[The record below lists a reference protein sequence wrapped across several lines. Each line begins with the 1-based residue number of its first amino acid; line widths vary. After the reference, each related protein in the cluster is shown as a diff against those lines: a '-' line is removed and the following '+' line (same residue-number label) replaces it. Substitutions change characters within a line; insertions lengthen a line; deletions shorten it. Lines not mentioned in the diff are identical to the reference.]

1 VCSRICK
8 VRHGVACYGIDPAEQ
23 PNDDDRGRCIESLFI
38 VRLAVNGM
46 RRRTLNPEERTRV
59 TYFAFKM
66 HTTCVFQKLSS
77 IPRSSEATAMT
88 AQPSTLLSLVQN
100 ITNLG
105 ETFRTA
111 NGFANQETRS
121 QLIETAEKL
130 AIAAR
135 YPDENVFFA
144 VTRTT
149 QNAAIRIAC
158 ALNIFAV
165 VPLDDCE
172 KATGSSSIGI
182 TDIASA
188 VNADPV
194 VIARVM
200 RALASC
206 HIFTETG
213 EDMFAHNDLSRALLV
228 PETLSMFS
236 EIYDMA
242 GKAAYA
248 LPEFLAKTNYKNP
261 EDYNN
266 SAFHLGAHTELG
278 FWEYL
283 EADEKK
289 LQAFNNGM
297 RSQAT
302 VKDFDSSYPFES
314 ELNSSPVG
322 QDEAVLVDVGGGRG
336 HALERIKERFPNL
349 KGKLVLQDQAAV
361 IKDAVAGGLS
371 PEIEAQ
377 AASFFEPN
385 PVKNARAYFFRRVLH
400 DWSDAVCRT
409 ILENTVVSMGADSR
423 VLIAEYEVP
432 AVGAPAKLTMQDI
445 NMMGLGG
452 CERTEK
458 MWTQLLESVGLEL
471 TKMWRTPGSNF
482 VIVEGRLNK

>member
-1 VCSRICK
+1 MD
-8 VRHGVACYGIDPAEQ
+8 H
-23 PNDDDRGRCIESLFI
+23 
-38 VRLAVNGM
+38 
-46 RRRTLNPEERTRV
+46 
-59 TYFAFKM
+59 
-66 HTTCVFQKLSS
+66 SS
-77 IPRSSEATAMT
+77 QYSTQAKYDAMT
-88 AQPSTLLSLVQN
+88 DQLSVLLSLVQI
-100 ITNLG
+100 ITDLG
-105 ETFRTA
+105 EIFRSQKATP
-111 NGFANQETRS
+111 QETRC
-121 QLIETAEKL
+121 QLIDVAERL

-158 ALNIFAV
+158 DLNIFAV
-165 VPLDDCE
+165 VPSDNA
-172 KATGSSSIGI
+172 KMTSRRTSIGI
-182 TDIASA
+182 TDIATA
-188 VNADPV
+188 VHADPIV
-194 VIARVM
+194 VARVM

-206 HIFTETG
+206 HIFTETD
-213 EDMFAHNDLSRALLV
+213 EDMYTHNNFSRAFLV

-248 LPEFLAKTNYKNP
+248 LPEFLSKTKYKNP
-261 EDYNN
+261 EDYND

-302 VKDFDSSYPFES
+302 IKDFDSSYPFEG
-314 ELNSSPVG
+314 ELNAAPIIQGEV
-322 QDEAVLVDVGGGRG
+322 ALVDVGGGRG
-336 HALERIKERFPNL
+336 HALERIKQRFPGL

-361 IKDAVAGGLS
+361 IEDAVRGGLS
-371 PEIEAQ
+371 ADIEAQ

-385 PVKNARAYFFRRVLH
+385 PVRHARAYFFRRVLH
-400 DWSDAVCRT
+400 DWSDSVCQT
-409 ILENTVVSMGADSR
+409 ILQNTVVSMGPNSR

-432 AVGAPAKLTMQDI
+432 AVGAPAKLTLQDI

-458 MWTQLLESVGLEL
+458 MWAKLLHSAGLKL

-482 VIVEGRLNK
+482 VVVEGRLEAKGG

>member
-1 VCSRICK
+1 
-8 VRHGVACYGIDPAEQ
+8 
-23 PNDDDRGRCIESLFI
+23 
-38 VRLAVNGM
+38 
-46 RRRTLNPEERTRV
+46 
-59 TYFAFKM
+59 
-66 HTTCVFQKLSS
+66 
-77 IPRSSEATAMT
+77 MT
-88 AQPSTLLSLVQN
+88 AQPSTLLALVQQ
-100 ITNLG
+100 ITDLG
-105 ETFRTA
+105 GTFRAA
-111 NGFANQETRS
+111 NGFAHQETRS
-121 QLIETAEKL
+121 QLIDAAEKL

-165 VPLDDCE
+165 VPASRE
-172 KATGSSSIGI
+172 SISV
-182 TDIASA
+182 TDVASA
-188 VNADPV
+188 VKADPI
-194 VIARVM
+194 VIARVL

-206 HIFTETG
+206 HIFTEAG
-213 EDMFAHNDLSRALLV
+213 EDRYAHNELSRAFLV

-283 EADEKK
+283 EADEEK

-302 VKDFDSSYPFES
+302 VKDFDSSYPFEA
-314 ELNSSPVG
+314 ELNDSPLGPEDV
-322 QDEAVLVDVGGGRG
+322 VLVDVGGGRG
-336 HALERIKERFPNL
+336 HALERIKQRFPNL

-371 PEIEAQ
+371 AEIEAQ

-400 DWSDAVCRT
+400 DWSDQVCRT
-409 ILENTVVSMGADSR
+409 ILQNTVVSMGAGSR

-432 AVGAPAKLTMQDI
+432 ATGAPAKLTMQDI

-458 MWTQLLESVGLEL
+458 MWARLLDSAGLKL

-482 VIVEGRLNK
+482 VVVEGRLKEV

>member
-1 VCSRICK
+1 
-8 VRHGVACYGIDPAEQ
+8 
-23 PNDDDRGRCIESLFI
+23 
-38 VRLAVNGM
+38 
-46 RRRTLNPEERTRV
+46 
-59 TYFAFKM
+59 
-66 HTTCVFQKLSS
+66 
-77 IPRSSEATAMT
+77 
-88 AQPSTLLSLVQN
+88 LVD
-100 ITNLG
+100 
-105 ETFRTA
+105 A
-111 NGFANQETRS
+111 
-121 QLIETAEKL
+121 AEKL

-158 ALNIFAV
+158 ALNLFAV
-165 VPLDDCE
+165 VPSCSGD
-172 KATGSSSIGI
+172 
-182 TDIASA
+182 ASA
-188 VNADPV
+188 ASISTANMAAAVKADPIV
-194 VIARVM
+194 VARVM

-206 HIFTETG
+206 HVFDEMG
-213 EDMFAHNDLSRALLV
+213 EDLYAHNALSRAFLV

-242 GKAAYA
+242 GKAAHA
-248 LPEFLAKTNYKNP
+248 LPDFLAATGYKNP

-283 EADEKK
+283 EADDAK

-302 VKDFDSSYPFES
+302 VKDFDSSYPFEA
-314 ELNSSPVG
+314 ELNRSKLAEGDV
-322 QDEAVLVDVGGGRG
+322 VLVDVGGGRG
-336 HALERIKERFPNL
+336 HALERIKQRFPEMQ
-349 KGKLVLQDQAAV
+349 GQFVLQDQEAV
-361 IKDAVAGGLS
+361 IKDAVSGGLS
-371 PEIEAQ
+371 SEIIAQ
-377 AASFFEPN
+377 VASFFEPN

-409 ILENTVVSMGADSR
+409 ILQNTVVAMAADSK

-452 CERTEK
+452 
-458 MWTQLLESVGLEL
+458 
-471 TKMWRTPGSNF
+471 
-482 VIVEGRLNK
+482 

>member
-1 VCSRICK
+1 
-8 VRHGVACYGIDPAEQ
+8 
-23 PNDDDRGRCIESLFI
+23 
-38 VRLAVNGM
+38 
-46 RRRTLNPEERTRV
+46 
-59 TYFAFKM
+59 
-66 HTTCVFQKLSS
+66 
-77 IPRSSEATAMT
+77 MT
-88 AQPSTLLSLVQN
+88 AQPSALLSLVQN

-121 QLIETAEKL
+121 QLIDTAEKL

-149 QNAAIRIAC
+149 QNAAICIAC

-165 VPLDDCE
+165 VPLDDCKKE
-172 KATGSSSIGI
+172 TGASSIGI

-188 VNADPV
+188 VNADPI

-289 LQAFNNGM
+289 LQVFNNGM

-458 MWTQLLESVGLEL
+458 MWAQLLESVGLEL
-471 TKMWRTPGSNF
+471 KKMWRTPGSNF
-482 VIVEGRLNK
+482 VIVEGRLNKA

>member
-1 VCSRICK
+1 
-8 VRHGVACYGIDPAEQ
+8 
-23 PNDDDRGRCIESLFI
+23 
-38 VRLAVNGM
+38 
-46 RRRTLNPEERTRV
+46 
-59 TYFAFKM
+59 
-66 HTTCVFQKLSS
+66 
-77 IPRSSEATAMT
+77 MT
-88 AQPSTLLSLVQN
+88 DHSSTLLSLVQ
-100 ITNLG
+100 IIADLG
-105 ETFRTA
+105 EAFQTA
-111 NGFANQETRS
+111 TGTNQETRS
-121 QLIETAEKL
+121 QLIDAAERL

-135 YPDENVFFA
+135 FPDENVFFA

-158 ALNIFAV
+158 ELNVFAV
-165 VPLDDCE
+165 VPLSE
-172 KATGSSSIGI
+172 LKMTTRSTSINI
-182 TDIASA
+182 TDIASK

-206 HIFTETG
+206 HIFTETD
-213 EDMFAHNDLSRALLV
+213 EDMYAHNDFSRAFLV

-248 LPEFLAKTNYKNP
+248 LPEFLSKTNYKNP

-314 ELNSSPVG
+314 ELNASPMEQEKV
-322 QDEAVLVDVGGGRG
+322 VLVDVGGGRG

-371 PEIEAQ
+371 AEIEAQ

-385 PVKNARAYFFRRVLH
+385 PVKNACAYFFRRVLH
-400 DWSDAVCRT
+400 DWSDAVCQT
-409 ILENTVVSMGADSR
+409 ILQNTVVSMGPDSR

-432 AVGAPAKLTMQDI
+432 ATGAPAKLTLQDI

-458 MWTQLLESVGLEL
+458 MWAKLLQSAGLKL

-482 VIVEGRLNK
+482 VVVEGRLG

>member
-1 VCSRICK
+1 
-8 VRHGVACYGIDPAEQ
+8 
-23 PNDDDRGRCIESLFI
+23 
-38 VRLAVNGM
+38 
-46 RRRTLNPEERTRV
+46 
-59 TYFAFKM
+59 
-66 HTTCVFQKLSS
+66 
-77 IPRSSEATAMT
+77 MT
-88 AQPSTLLSLVQN
+88 AQPSTLLSLVQEIAN
-100 ITNLG
+100 IG
-105 ETFRTA
+105 DTFKTA
-111 NGFANQETRS
+111 NGYASQETRS
-121 QLIETAEKL
+121 RLIDSAERL

-149 QNAAIRIAC
+149 QNASIRIAC

-165 VPLDDCE
+165 VPSNDLRAE
-172 KATGSSSIGI
+172 APPASISV
-182 TDIASA
+182 TNIASA
-188 VNADPV
+188 INADPV
-194 VIARVM
+194 VVARIM

-206 HIFTETG
+206 HIFIESG
-213 EDMFAHNDLSRALLV
+213 EDEYAHNDLSRAFLV

-248 LPEFLAKTNYKNP
+248 LPEFLSKTGYKNP

-266 SAFHLGAHTELG
+266 SAFHLGAHTDLG

-302 VKDFDSSYPFES
+302 VKDFDSSYPFEA
-314 ELNSSPVG
+314 ELNASPLG
-322 QDEAVLVDVGGGRG
+322 QEDVVLVDVGGGRG
-336 HALERIKERFPNL
+336 HALERIKQRFPGL

-371 PEIEAQ
+371 SEIEAQ
-377 AASFFEPN
+377 SASFFEPN

-409 ILENTVVSMGADSR
+409 ILQNTAISMGPDSR

-432 AVGAPAKLTMQDI
+432 ATGAVAKLTMQDI
-445 NMMGLGG
+445 NMMGIGG

-458 MWTQLLESVGLEL
+458 MWAKLLHSAGLEL
-471 TKMWRTPGSNF
+471 SKMWRTPGSNF
-482 VIVEGRLNK
+482 VVVEGRLKEA